1 MAKNKIGLLGLS
13 NTTLLLIGGGIALY
27 LFSIKKTETISGL
40 KKNKLSKKVKEELLE
55 DYIYFIGLGYSKK
68 DSILFDISISNNEAF
83 LLKNPITRERFI
95 ERYKKT
101 AKLYYKGQPDFNE
114 VLNEIGR
121 WVVKL

>member
-68 DSILFDISISNNEAF
+68 DSIEFATRKIYKPDLKIQYIDILENLIF
-83 LLKNPITRERFI
+83 KNIDVIEEEKNRYIIRKHRFN
-95 ERYKKT
+95 
-101 AKLYYKGQPDFNE
+101 L
-114 VLNEIGR
+114 
-121 WVVKL
+121 